1 MSKKICLLFFIAFCI
16 IRASLGATQIQGG
29 ITLVNDSP
37 FILTA
42 TVYTSSG
49 DYLGQVIL
57 QPGEQ
62 KNYTTNLSSTNL
74 SRPGFPNVSI
84 TPYRI
89 VWTCAGGGFYSMCTD
104 GAVGSVIQASLC
116 PGQHYCTP
124 KEEQQKPPAAVSGQQ
139 KK

>member
-1 MSKKICLLFFIAFCI
+1 MSKKFWPLFFIAFCL
-16 IRASLGATQIQGG
+16 IRASLGATQIQGT

-49 DYLGQVIL
+49 NYLGQIIL

-74 SRPGFPNVSI
+74 SRPGFPSVSI
-84 TPYRI
+84 TPYRV
-89 VWTCAGGGFYSMCTD
+89 VWTCAGGGVYSMCSD
-104 GAVGSVIQASLC
+104 GAVGSVVQATAC
-116 PGQHYCTP
+116 PGEHYCTP
-124 KEEQQKPPAAVSGQQ
+124 KEEQQKTPAGAPGQQ